1 MARVK
6 LTRAVSLLAVLLFLT
21 LTSTL
26 VPVQAHKVKDV
37 HSREKN
43 QSANNNNMSDMPD
56 MSPDEMSSIQTNYR
70 PGSKFPTAQG
80 RSSSGNS
87 QGMRKLKIAA
97 IRNVLAAKIANLAN
111 DGNSEKKILDHQ
123 AYHLF

>member
-6 LTRAVSLLAVLLFLT
+6 LTRAVSLLAVLLFLS
-21 LTSTL
+21 LSSTL
-26 VPVQAHKVKDV
+26 NPVQAHKVKDV

-43 QSANNNNMSDMPD
+43 QSANNNNNLPD

-70 PGSKFPTAQG
+70 PGSKLPTAQG